1 MSFKATL
8 IDLAHWVLS
17 KETKSAQSSAMKT
30 QMKSALHLKIK
41 PGEEK
46 DVLEEVTEKI
56 KEAAEADPYYSR
68 MLERS
73 LKKK

>member
-1 MSFKATL
+1 
-8 IDLAHWVLS
+8 
-17 KETKSAQSSAMKT
+17 
-30 QMKSALHLKIK
+30 MKSALHLKIK
-41 PGEEK
+41 PKEAD